1 MKKIKLVIDTNV
13 ILVSIS
19 SKSKYHWIFKKLLE
33 QKYSICVTESILYE
47 YEEIISKKFSKTVA
61 KNFIRTLLLLPNV
74 EFVKIF
80 YEWGLIRTDKDDNKF
95 VDCAISSN
103 ADYILTEDNHFNQ
116 LQKIDFPKVNVI
128 NINKFFKIIKGEN
141 FAENCKNRHQ
151 RK

>member
-19 SKSKYHWIFKKLLE
+19 SKSKYHWIFKNLIE
-33 QKYSICVTESILYE
+33 EKYSISIMESILYE
-47 YEEIISKKFSKTVA
+47 YEEIISEKFSKTVA

-74 EFVKIF
+74 EFIKIY
-80 YEWGLIRTDKDDNKF
+80 YEWNLIESDKDDNKF

-116 LQKIDFPKVNVI
+116 LQKIDFPKVNII
-128 NINKFFKIIKGEN
+128 NINKFSQIIKGDSFGN
-141 FAENCKNRHQ
+141 NQNRY
-151 RK
+151 KG